1 MSRLNYV
8 GIDDKVINASFVDDN
23 NSASDDVDDDCHDD
37 GDNNND
43 DNDDHDH
50 DDNYGDD
57 DNDTCVETCWPEQP
71 GSCST
76 FPSLAPT
83 SFSSTERFS

>member
-1 MSRLNYV
+1 MLV
-8 GIDDKVINASFVDDN
+8 LMDDKVINASFVDDN
-23 NSASDDVDDDCHDD
+23 NSVDDDGYDA

>member
-1 MSRLNYV
+1 MLVLMDHNV
-8 GIDDKVINASFVDDN
+8 VNASFVDDN
-23 NSASDDVDDDCHDD
+23 NSASDDVDDDSYDA
-37 GDNNND
+37 GDNNNNNND

-57 DNDTCVETCWPEQP
+57 DNDTCVETCWPEQS

>member
-1 MSRLNYV
+1 MLVLMDHNV
-8 GIDDKVINASFVDDN
+8 VNASFVDDN
-23 NSASDDVDDDCHDD
+23 NSASDDVDDDSYDAD
-37 GDNNND
+37 DNNND
-43 DNDDHDH
+43 DVDDFDHD
-50 DDNYGDD
+50 NYSDD

-83 SFSSTERFS
+83 SFSSTERSS

>member
-1 MSRLNYV
+1 MLVLMDHNV
-8 GIDDKVINASFVDDN
+8 VNASFVDDN
-23 NSASDDVDDDCHDD
+23 NSASDDVDDDSYDAD
-37 GDNNND
+37 DNNND
-43 DNDDHDH
+43 DVDDFDI
-50 DDNYGDD
+50 DNYSDD

>member
-1 MSRLNYV
+1 MIIV
-8 GIDDKVINASFVDDN
+8 H
-23 NSASDDVDDDCHDD
+23 ASDDVDDDSYDAS
-37 GDNNND
+37 DNNND
-43 DNDDHDH
+43 DNYD
-50 DDNYGDD
+50 DD

>member
-1 MSRLNYV
+1 MIIV
-8 GIDDKVINASFVDDN
+8 H
-23 NSASDDVDDDCHDD
+23 ASDDVDDDSYDA

-50 DDNYGDD
+50 DDNYGND

>member
-1 MSRLNYV
+1 MLVLMDYN
-8 GIDDKVINASFVDDN
+8 VINASFVYDN
-23 NSASDDVDDDCHDD
+23 NSASDDV

-50 DDNYGDD
+50 DDNYDDD
-57 DNDTCVETCWPEQP
+57 DNDTCVETCWPEQS

-83 SFSSTERFS
+83 SFSGTERFS

>member
-1 MSRLNYV
+1 MLVLMDYN
-8 GIDDKVINASFVDDN
+8 VINASFVDDN
-23 NSASDDVDDDCHDD
+23 NSASDDV

-50 DDNYGDD
+50 DDNYDDD
-57 DNDTCVETCWPEQP
+57 DNDTCVETCWPEQS

-83 SFSSTERFS
+83 SFSSTERSS

>member
-1 MSRLNYV
+1 MLV
-8 GIDDKVINASFVDDN
+8 LMEHKVINASFVDDN
-23 NSASDDVDDDCHDD
+23 NSASDDVDDDSYDA

-50 DDNYGDD
+50 DDNYGNDH
-57 DNDTCVETCWPEQP
+57 NDTCVETCWPEQP
-71 GSCST
+71 GSYST

>member
-1 MSRLNYV
+1 MLV
-8 GIDDKVINASFVDDN
+8 LMDDKVINASFVDDN
-23 NSASDDVDDDCHDD
+23 NSVDDDSYDA

>member
-1 MSRLNYV
+1 M
-8 GIDDKVINASFVDDN
+8 DDKVRNASFFDGN
-23 NSASDDVDDDCHDD
+23 NSVDNDGYDA

-50 DDNYGDD
+50 DDNYVND
-57 DNDTCVETCWPEQP
+57 DNDTCAETCWPEQP

-83 SFSSTERFS
+83 YFSSTERFS